1 MGRSVL
7 IWSVAATLLAIADT
21 GAAERLEGG
30 RYRIEV
36 TLEVPNVLRP
46 LRYGAVERCIQP
58 AAADGTFIVIIADAP
73 LADCPTVHHY
83 IDDERFTV
91 EVVCPKANTGR
102 ALASYRLG
110 KAGFTGRIAITAG
123 GKNMRFTEV
132 QRAARVGDCP

>member
-7 IWSVAATLLAIADT
+7 VWSVAATLLVTADG
-21 GAAERLEGG
+21 GAAERLAGG

-58 AAADGTFIVIIADAP
+58 AAADGTFLVIIADAP
-73 LADCPTVHHY
+73 LADCPGVYRH
-83 IDDERFTV
+83 IEDDHFTV
-91 EVVCPKANTGR
+91 EAICPKANGGR
-102 ALASYRLG
+102 ASASYLLG
-110 KAGFTGRIAITAG
+110 EDVFTGRIAITAG